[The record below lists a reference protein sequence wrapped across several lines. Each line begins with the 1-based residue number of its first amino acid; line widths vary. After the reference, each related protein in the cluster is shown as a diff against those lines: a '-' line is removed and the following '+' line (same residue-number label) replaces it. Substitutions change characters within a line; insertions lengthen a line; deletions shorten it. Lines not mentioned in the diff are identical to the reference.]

1 MLVLRYFDAVNF
13 AGMVSCETLIGLGLN
28 DPVVPAETVY
38 SIANHL
44 AAPWEIMEFPVSHTA
59 LPEEQR
65 WEEFETRWLALGRGE
80 SELRPLRVAK
90 SRRKNLEGG

>member
-1 MLVLRYFDAVNF
+1 
-13 AGMVSCETLIGLGLN
+13 
-28 DPVVPAETVY
+28 VVPAETVY
-38 SIANHL
+38 SIANHF
-44 AAPWEIMEFPVSHTA
+44 AAPCEIMEFPVSHTA

-90 SRRKNLEGG
+90 SRRQKPEDG